1 MKKNI
6 VIVTLSVL
14 LVVSMF
20 YAVVIKPEAP
30 FVGVPPSVK
39 SSSYVDME
47 NLPMPWNMK
56 SSENRWTGKRLLLK
70 LREQADKHPEDFVS
84 LQEAMK
90 RNSDVD
96 SEEASLRLKIYYD
109 LEDFW
114 Y

>member
-14 LVVSMF
+14 LAVSF
-20 YAVVIKPEAP
+20 IWQIQLEEPVAD
-30 FVGVPPSVK
+30 VP
-39 SSSYVDME
+39 SYVDME

-70 LREQADKHPEDFVS
+70 LREQAVKHPEDFVS

-90 RNSDVD
+90 RNSDTD
-96 SEEASLRLKIYYD
+96 SDEASIRRMIHYD

-114 Y
+114 R